1 MDREQT
7 WQLIAEQR
15 LRLADLLEALSDD
28 EWQRPSLCTGW
39 RVRDVAAHVALAPQ
53 GPSPWSMVAAG
64 VRARG
69 SFNRLNDNLT
79 FAHAARP
86 THQLVDE
93 LRRYAT
99 SRSLPAV
106 TNERN
111 IAFDI
116 LVHGQDIAVPLGR
129 DHPMPLDGAMAGA
142 SRVWSMGWP
151 FWARRRL
158 RGVTLAATD
167 TGWTVGQGPEVRG
180 PIRALLLLV
189 TGRGTAAVPELAG
202 PGIACLPAYAAPRRL
217 DESAT

>member
-1 MDREQT
+1 MDRDQT

-15 LRLADLLEALSDD
+15 LRLADLLDSLSDN
-28 EWQRPSLCTGW
+28 EWQSPSLCTGW

-53 GPSPWSMVAAG
+53 APSPGSMLAAG

-86 THQLVDE
+86 TAQIVDE
-93 LRRYAT
+93 LRRYAA
-99 SRSLPAV
+99 SRSHPPV

-129 DHPMPLDGAMAGA
+129 DYPMPRDGAVAGA

-158 RGVTLAATD
+158 RGVTLTATD
-167 TGWTVGQGPEVRG
+167 TGWMVGRGPEVSG
-180 PIRALLLLV
+180 PIQALLLLL
-189 TGRGTAAVPELAG
+189 TGRFVAAVPELAG
-202 PGIACLPAYAAPRRL
+202 PGLAQLPAYAAHRRL